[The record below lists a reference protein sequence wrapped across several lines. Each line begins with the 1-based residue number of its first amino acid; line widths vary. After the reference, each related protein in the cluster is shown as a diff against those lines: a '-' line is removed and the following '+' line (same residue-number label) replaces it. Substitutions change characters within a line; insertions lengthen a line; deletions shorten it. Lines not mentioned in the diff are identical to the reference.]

1 MQKTNSNLHMDS
13 TYLQTVQKTMCK
25 IHIHVLSTLSVLWQ
39 CRKSVPPKSFTFTLR
54 DRGGVSQ
61 LTGRK
66 EDIRK
71 RVVPEK
77 FASSVRFAVVR
88 GLPCDVERLPLV
100 ELVLPVSDVGCFAEF
115 HVTFKRCTPGSSA
128 LSKVVRKT
136 SDGCSSTC
144 SGFGQN
150 PQHAPVSL

>member
-1 MQKTNSNLHMDS
+1 MFFLTTMGCLFPGRESVAMQKICATE
-13 TYLQTVQKTMCK
+13 
-25 IHIHVLSTLSVLWQ
+25 II
-39 CRKSVPPKSFTFTLR
+39 TFTLR

-100 ELVLPVSDVGCFAEF
+100 ELVLPVSDVGASRSF
-115 HVTFKRCTPGSSA
+115 T
-128 LSKVVRKT
+128 
-136 SDGCSSTC
+136 
-144 SGFGQN
+144 
-150 PQHAPVSL
+150 